1 MKYCIAIHFD
11 LIVILFNHNSGLAS
25 AIARPT
31 SVKGKRRVL
40 KTDHLFVQSVA
51 KSLGLLEAVGSQPR
65 PLSLNELAK
74 QASMDRSTAQRM
86 AHTLAALGYLEK
98 GPQGRGYVLGK
109 RILDRTFDFLRG
121 SPLIERATPILTD
134 LQKETGERI
143 DLSLFDD
150 LWIIYA
156 LRRQTKRQTFFAT
169 LVGRRIPTYCSSG
182 GRAIMSYLP
191 DEAVDD
197 ILNRSSLTPLTPK
210 TETDK
215 RRIKAKIREARQMH
229 YAISLEESLL
239 GEIVLACA
247 ILDHNRQ
254 PVAAVHIAGSCSEW
268 TSDKFAQ
275 RFAPLA
281 IETARALGGTS
292 S

>member
-1 MKYCIAIHFD
+1 MSKLQAESTPATSS
-11 LIVILFNHNSGLAS
+11 VANSGS
-25 AIARPT
+25 NGKNT
-31 SVKGKRRVL
+31 SMSKP
-40 KTDHLFVQSVA
+40 DNLFVQSVA
-51 KSLGLLEAVGSQPR
+51 KSMGVLEAMGSRPG

-74 QASMDRSTAQRM
+74 QAGMDRSTAQRM

-98 GPQGRGYVLGK
+98 GPNGRGYVLGK
-109 RILDRTFDFLRG
+109 KILERTFDFLRG
-121 SPLIERATPILTD
+121 NPLIERATPILTD

-150 LWIIYA
+150 LSIIYA

-182 GRAIMSYLP
+182 GRAIMSFLSE
-191 DEAVDD
+191 EAVDD
-197 ILNRSSLTPLTPK
+197 ILNRSSLTALTPK
-210 TETDK
+210 TETKKD
-215 RRIKAKIREARQMH
+215 RIKAKIQEAKAMH
-229 YAISLEESLL
+229 YAMSLEESLL

-247 ILDHNRQ
+247 ILDHNQQ

-268 TSDKFAQ
+268 TSEKFTQ

-281 IETARALGGTS
+281 IETARALGGGPN
-292 S
+292 

>member
-1 MKYCIAIHFD
+1 
-11 LIVILFNHNSGLAS
+11 
-25 AIARPT
+25 
-31 SVKGKRRVL
+31 
-40 KTDHLFVQSVA
+40 
-51 KSLGLLEAVGSQPR
+51 
-65 PLSLNELAK
+65 
-74 QASMDRSTAQRM
+74 M

-98 GPQGRGYVLGK
+98 GPNGRGYVLGK
-109 RILDRTFDFLRG
+109 KILERTFDFLRG

-150 LWIIYA
+150 LSIIYA

-169 LVGRRIPTYCSSG
+169 LIGRRIPTYCSSG
-182 GRAIMSYLP
+182 GRAIMSFLS

-197 ILNRSSLTPLTPK
+197 ILNRSSLTALTPK
-210 TETDK
+210 TETKKD
-215 RRIKAKIREARQMH
+215 RIKAKIQEAKAMH
-229 YAISLEESLL
+229 YAMSLEESLL

-247 ILDHNRQ
+247 ILDHNQQ

-268 TSDKFAQ
+268 TSEKFAQ

-281 IETARALGGTS
+281 IETARALGGAPN
-292 S
+292 

>member
-1 MKYCIAIHFD
+1 MASR
-11 LIVILFNHNSGLAS
+11 IVVAESRL
-25 AIARPT
+25 
-31 SVKGKRRVL
+31 KGAGVSKP
-40 KTDHLFVQSVA
+40 DNLFVQSVA
-51 KSLGLLEAVGSQPR
+51 KSLELLEAIGSRPG

-74 QASMDRSTAQRM
+74 QAKMDRSTAQRM
-86 AHTLAALGYLEK
+86 AHTLVVLGYLEK
-98 GPQGRGYVLGK
+98 GPHRRGYVLGK
-109 RILDRTFDFLRG
+109 KILERTFDFLRG
-121 SPLIERATPILTD
+121 SPLIERATPVLTD

-150 LWIIYA
+150 LSIIYA

-182 GRAIMSYLP
+182 GRAIMSFLS

-215 RRIKAKIREARQMH
+215 DRIKVKIQQAKSMN
-229 YAISLEESLL
+229 YALSLEESLL
-239 GEIVLACA
+239 GEIALACA
-247 ILDHNRQ
+247 ILDHNQQ

-268 TSDKFAQ
+268 TSEKFAQ

-281 IETARALGGTS
+281 IETARALGGAPR
-292 S
+292 